1 MLYEIDTRPHANDI
15 TLCLNSFCENKCKR
29 FHENWQP
36 SEYQSYINP
45 SVTYDEFGFK
55 EKCKLRM
62 E

>member
-1 MLYEIDTRPHANDI
+1 MLYEIDTRPHAIDM
-15 TLCLNSFCENKCKR
+15 TLCLNNFCENKCKR

-36 SEYQSYINP
+36 AEYQSYINP